1 MLQVYLV
8 TGGGPEPYTASTE
21 LLVEGEAGWRL
32 SGPLPRAVMGL
43 RAASINN
50 MVIATGGVIIITSLI
65 VDDPV
70 SSSGGTDG
78 VFWSDSILQFSPATQ
93 DWAQVAVMEVAR
105 AAHAVSVVT
114 EEEVLDYCQ

>member
-1 MLQVYLV
+1 MLQLQVYLV

-50 MVIATGGVIIITSLI
+50 MVIATGEVIIIEKI
-65 VDDPV
+65 VMTLYLPQEV
-70 SSSGGTDG
+70 RTACSGLTPCCSSPPPRRTGPRWPSWRWPG
-78 VFWSDSILQFSPATQ
+78 QRTQ
-93 DWAQVAVMEVAR
+93 
-105 AAHAVSVVT
+105 SV
-114 EEEVLDYCQ
+114 

>member
-1 MLQVYLV
+1 MYGDEGWVEDWPSLSIGRYDHGCGHFVNTDNQVVRGGEYPVSTVSTMLQVYLV

-50 MVIATGGVIIITSLI
+50 MVIATGEVIIIGE
-65 VDDPV
+65 DC
-70 SSSGGTDG
+70 G
-78 VFWSDSILQFSPATQ
+78 
-93 DWAQVAVMEVAR
+93 
-105 AAHAVSVVT
+105 
-114 EEEVLDYCQ
+114 

>member
-50 MVIATGGVIIITSLI
+50 MVIATGEVIIIEKI

-114 EEEVLDYCQ
+114 EDDILDYCQ

>member
-50 MVIATGGVIIITSLI
+50 MVIATGEVIIIGEDCGCPCIFLRRY
-65 VDDPV
+65 
-70 SSSGGTDG
+70 G
-78 VFWSDSILQFSPATQ
+78 
-93 DWAQVAVMEVAR
+93 R
-105 AAHAVSVVT
+105 C
-114 EEEVLDYCQ
+114 VLV

>member
-50 MVIATGGVIIITSLI
+50 MVIATSEVIIIAE
-65 VDDPV
+65 DC
-70 SSSGGTDG
+70 G
-78 VFWSDSILQFSPATQ
+78 
-93 DWAQVAVMEVAR
+93 
-105 AAHAVSVVT
+105 
-114 EEEVLDYCQ
+114 